1 MPSAIFLRSTTI
13 LVSEPTVIGGIG
25 RRKRS
30 LAGSPKAS
38 CCAWPMT
45 RFFGTAA
52 MGARPTIRRSR
63 AGWTPEPQAKT
74 PTVSLRD
81 QSMSLS
87 EASSMADLPVV
98 PLEQET

>member
-1 MPSAIFLRSTTI
+1 MPSAIFFRSTTI
-13 LVSEPTVIGGIG
+13 LVSEPTVIGGMG

-30 LAGSPKAS
+30 LAGSPNGVLLRLADDQVLRDGGGGRETHH
-38 CCAWPMT
+38 P
-45 RFFGTAA
+45 
-52 MGARPTIRRSR
+52 PVR

-74 PTVSLRD
+74 LTVSLRD